1 MKRCICFILS
11 VLMVLTMA
19 LPAFAKGVTMS
30 VSEYDKE
37 KTIGVDV
44 SGGKTTFW
52 SPYDP
57 NNGKLCFSDV
67 DLTGIKSIRVI
78 ATQVDSLAKKG
89 NGEVLRI
96 YLDDPVGGECIGYI
110 NIMSDVLE
118 KNEYGGN
125 IKATEGKHDIY
136 LCQTYNETGTYLTV
150 YDVILSENEWVR
162 DSVSPVPDEKILDF
176 GNDTWTAVDNVGR
189 KLADF
194 EEVGGVKAGDH
205 KVCMFYWDWHIGTTA
220 VPKIISE
227 VVGKYPEAKDD
238 YYHSEWQNAGCY
250 WDEPIYGY
258 YDSFDYWVYRK
269 QAELMSAAGI
279 DAIFFDYTNYQ
290 NCYAFPMTTLL
301 DAFHDA
307 REAGVNTP
315 KVSAYLQMGW
325 DAENRFNSLKAMY
338 YNYHAYD
345 DYKDLWFMLEGKPM
359 LIQVRSNEIY
369 WAVRE
374 GDKAEREMADFLLD
388 FYTIRGHGDRAK
400 GPKTPDEKSWLW
412 LENYPQYEWGLTEDG
427 RIECMGL
434 GMAIN
439 ESTVFGSAG
448 TGIFSDPYCKGKS
461 YTEAFGEDYSEGA
474 FHQGY
479 FFKEQASRVLASDP
493 AHVFVDG
500 WNEWNTARSHNYG
513 GQSNAFIDLYDSE
526 NSRDFE
532 PTKGE
537 NKDDY
542 YMLLTDFIRKYKGVR
557 PAPVASTEVT
567 IDIKGDASQWD
578 SVEPE
583 FMNYDG
589 SYERDADG
597 YGISEET
604 GERHHYKTEVINNI
618 IRSKVARD
626 GENFYFFVKTTE
638 DIKTDHENAMILYIN
653 TDRNR
658 ATGWEGYDFA
668 LNLSGMGVL
677 SKFATNAFEAE
688 TVGNVDFAVSG
699 NAMQVKIPR
708 SLIGETEKAELEFKW
723 TDNVAGGELM
733 NFYAEGS
740 SAPVGRFN
748 YLYTEIPQTA
758 LSTDERNKLFDT
770 TILKAGSQK
779 MLVDG
784 AKMNV
789 YDADIRVTAYEAN
802 GTLYVPMTAMEEFM
816 GYGETKITYDYLL
829 NMLYIKTHELTNREI
844 TDFQWINT
852 VLGSNEA
859 FVDGKQTSLS
869 APTAVNNGIIYIP
882 VSILSEC
889 FGWSVNPIGDGVYV
903 LSQRE
908 AEVEAAKAVLHHFN

>member
-1 MKRCICFILS
+1 MKRCLCFILS
-11 VLMVLTMA
+11 VLMVMSMA
-19 LPAFAKGVTMS
+19 VPALAKGVTLS

-37 KTIGVDV
+37 KTIGVDI

-57 NNGKLCFSDV
+57 KNGKLCFSDV
-67 DLTGIKSIRVI
+67 DLTGIKSVRVS
-78 ATQVDSLAKKG
+78 ASQVDSLAKKG
-89 NGEVLRI
+89 NGEILRI
-96 YLDDPVGGECIGYI
+96 YIDDPVGGECIGYI
-110 NIMSDVLE
+110 NIMSEVLD
-118 KNEYGGN
+118 KKEYGGN
-125 IKATEGKHDIY
+125 IKEVSGRHDVY

-150 YDVILSENEWVR
+150 YDVTFSEDEWVR
-162 DSVSPVPDEKILDF
+162 ESVAPVPDSAIVD
-176 GNDTWTAVDNVGR
+176 NYSDTWTAVDNVGR

-194 EEVGGVKAGDH
+194 EETGPVKAGTH
-205 KVCMFYWDWHIGTTA
+205 KIAMFYWDWHIGSSTKA
-220 VPKIISE
+220 KIIPE
-227 VVGKYPEAKDD
+227 VIKANPEAKDD
-238 YYHSEWQNAGCY
+238 YYHSEWQGASCY
-250 WDEPIYGY
+250 WDEPIYGFY
-258 YDSFDYWVYRK
+258 TSFDYWTYRK
-269 QAELMSAAGI
+269 QAELMSAAGV

-290 NCYAFPMTTLL
+290 NCYAYPMTVLL

-307 REAGVNTP
+307 RAAGVNTP

-338 YNYHAYD
+338 YNFHAYD
-345 DYKDLWFMLEGKPM
+345 DYKDLWFTVDGKPM
-359 LIQVRSNEIY
+359 MVQVRSNEIY

-388 FYTIRGHGDRAK
+388 FYTIREHGDRAK

-427 RIECMGL
+427 RVECMGL

-448 TGIFSDPYCKGKS
+448 TGVFSDPYCKGKS

-479 FFKEQASRVLASDP
+479 FFKEQASRVLDTDP
-493 AHVFVDG
+493 AYVFVDG
-500 WNEWNTARSHNYG
+500 WNEWNTARSLNYG
-513 GQSNAFIDLYDSE
+513 GQANAFIDLYDSE

-537 NKDDY
+537 LKDDY
-542 YMLLTDFIRKYKGVR
+542 YMLLTDFSRKYKGTR
-557 PAPVASTEVT
+557 PAPVASSEVT
-567 IDIKGDASQWD
+567 IDIKGDASAWAE
-578 SVEPE
+578 VTPE
-583 FMNYDG
+583 FINTDG
-589 SYERDADG
+589 GYERDAEGFCDKDG
-597 YGISEET
+597 NKL
-604 GERHHYKTEVINNI
+604 HYTTEVINHI
-618 IRSKVARD
+618 VRSKVARD
-626 GENFYFFVKTTE
+626 KDNFYFYVKTE
-638 DIKTDHENAMILYIN
+638 KDIVTTHKNAMVLYIN

-658 ATGWEGYDFA
+658 ATGWEGYDYV

-677 SKFATNAFEAE
+677 SAFNGNGFNTAPL
-688 TVGNVDFAVSG
+688 GNVEYTVSG
-699 NAMQVKIPR
+699 NVMQVKIPR
-708 SLIGETEKAELEFKW
+708 SLIGETGAAELEFKW
-723 TDNVAGGELM
+723 TDNIDAKGELM
-733 NFYAEGS
+733 NFYTEGS

-758 LSTDERNKLFDT
+758 LSDAERNKLCDT

-779 MLVDG
+779 MIVDG

-789 YDADIRVTAYEAN
+789 YDADIRVSAFEEN
-802 GTLYVPMTAMEEFM
+802 GTLYVPMSAMEEFM

-844 TDFQWINT
+844 TDIQWINT
-852 VLGSNEA
+852 VLGSKVA
-859 FVDGKQTSLS
+859 FIDGKETALS
-869 APTAVNNGIIYIP
+869 APTMVQDGIIYIP
-882 VSILSEC
+882 VSVLSEC

-908 AEVEAAKAVLHHFN
+908 AEVETAKGVLAHLN